1 MPRPPAPAAAPPA
14 ATPSAADLL
23 ALATAERVR
32 FLRLQFTDI
41 LGITKN
47 VEVPA
52 SQFAR
57 ALAGEVLFDGSA
69 IEGFERAEE
78 SDMLLRPDP
87 STFRVLPWGQ
97 GVAGGEEARVA
108 RVLCDV
114 TTTAGAPFAG
124 DPRAV
129 LRRQLDRAASAG
141 YVVRVGA
148 EVEFFLFRADAEGA
162 ASTRT
167 HDVGGYFDLAP
178 VDAGE
183 DARRA
188 MVDLLERMGVEV
200 EGAHHEGAHGQHE
213 IDLREAPALEA
224 ADRLVTLRHVVKH
237 VARQFGLAASFMP
250 KPVFGQNG
258 SGLHTALAF
267 FRRDAAGGDVNA
279 FDAPGAGPDDG
290 APDARPDGQ
299 PNGMA
304 DGDAALG
311 GAALGGVAGGY
322 GLSRTAL
329 HAVGG
334 LLRHARGMCAVT
346 NPLVNSYKRLV
357 PGFEAPVHVAW
368 SHRVRTPM
376 VRVPERRGAAT
387 RLEVRTPD
395 PAANPYLAYAVLVAA
410 ALDGVAARAEWREP
424 VVEEVE
430 QMSYRERR
438 RLRIDDLPHD
448 LNEACDEL
456 ERDDVVRSAL
466 GAHVAARY
474 LAAKRREWRD
484 YITQVTQWELD
495 RYLTR
500 Y

>member
-1 MPRPPAPAAAPPA
+1 MPRQTPPAPAAPPA
-14 ATPSAADLL
+14 AVPSAGTSADELL
-23 ALATAERVR
+23 ALAAAERVR

-41 LGITKN
+41 LGVTKN

-87 STFRVLPWGQ
+87 ATFRVLPG
-97 GVAGGEEARVA
+97 GAGAGGASGDDDARVA

-129 LRRQLDRAASAG
+129 LRRQLDRAAAAG
-141 YVVRVGA
+141 FVVRVGA
-148 EVEFFLFRADAEGA
+148 EVEFFLFRPDAEGA

-188 MVDLLERMGVEV
+188 MVDLLERLGVEV

-213 IDLREAPALEA
+213 IDLSDAPALEA
-224 ADRLVTLRHVVKH
+224 ADRLVTLRYVVKH

-258 SGLHTALAF
+258 SGLHAALAF
-267 FRRDAAGGDVNA
+267 YREGGDGGAGGNA
-279 FDAPGAGPDDG
+279 FDAAPNDDG
-290 APDARPDGQ
+290 RARASTGCRARRCTRWRAAAPRARDERRDQ
-299 PNGMA
+299 
-304 DGDAALG
+304 
-311 GAALGGVAGGY
+311 
-322 GLSRTAL
+322 
-329 HAVGG
+329 
-334 LLRHARGMCAVT
+334 
-346 NPLVNSYKRLV
+346 PLVNSYKRSCRL
-357 PGFEAPVHVAW
+357 
-368 SHRVRTPM
+368 
-376 VRVPERRGAAT
+376 RGARCTWRGAT
-387 RLEVRTPD
+387 ACARPWCACPSAAAPPRRLEVRTPD

-410 ALDGVAARAEWREP
+410 ALDGVATGAEWREP

-430 QMSYRERR
+430 QMSHRERR
-438 RLRIDDLPHD
+438 RLRVDDLPHD

-456 ERDDVVRSAL
+456 ERDDVVRAAL
-466 GAHVAARY
+466 GAHVTARY
-474 LAAKRREWRD
+474 LAAKRREWRE
-484 YITQVTQWELD
+484 YITQVTRWELD

>member
-1 MPRPPAPAAAPPA
+1 MPSPDPTA
-14 ATPSAADLL
+14 ATTDLL
-23 ALATAERVR
+23 ALARAERVR

-41 LGITKN
+41 LGVTKN

-52 SQFAR
+52 SQLAR

-97 GVAGGEEARVA
+97 SAHGGAMGTDDARVA

-129 LRRQLDRAASAG
+129 LRRQLERADQAG
-141 YVVRVGA
+141 FAVRAGS
-148 EVEFFLFRADAEGA
+148 EVEFFLFHPDADGA
-162 ASTRT
+162 PSTRT

-200 EGAHHEGAHGQHE
+200 DGAHHEGAHGQHE

-224 ADRLVTLRHVVKH
+224 ADRVVTLRHVVKH
-237 VARQFGLAASFMP
+237 VARQFGLVASFMP

-258 SGLHTALAF
+258 SGMHTQLAF
-267 FRRDAAGGDVNA
+267 FRGEEGGAANA
-279 FDAPGAGPDDG
+279 FDAGGKDG
-290 APDARPDGQ
+290 GE
-299 PNGMA
+299 
-304 DGDAALG
+304 
-311 GAALGGVAGGY
+311 Y

-368 SHRVRTPM
+368 SLKNRTPM

-395 PAANPYLAYAVLVAA
+395 PAANPYLALAVLVAA
-410 ALDGVAARAEWREP
+410 ALDGVAAAAEWREP
-424 VVEEVE
+424 MTEEVDE
-430 QMSYRERR
+430 MSYRERR

-456 ERDDVVRSAL
+456 ERDDVVRTAL
-466 GAHVAARY
+466 GAHVTQHY
-474 LAAKRREWRD
+474 LAAKRREWRE
-484 YITQVTQWELD
+484 YITQVTSWELE
-495 RYLTR
+495 RYLAL

>member
-1 MPRPPAPAAAPPA
+1 MPTPPDTAEPPA
-14 ATPSAADLL
+14 APRSTDDLL
-23 ALATAERVR
+23 ALARDERVR

-41 LGITKN
+41 LGVTKN

-87 STFRVLPWGQ
+87 ATFRVLPWGHA
-97 GVAGGEEARVA
+97 AGHAPSPAAAAPDDARVA

-129 LRRQLDRAASAG
+129 LRRQLERAAAAG
-141 YVVRVGA
+141 FQVRAGT
-148 EVEFFLFRADAEGA
+148 EVEFFLFHPDAEGA
-162 ASTRT
+162 ATTRT

-200 EGAHHEGAHGQHE
+200 DGAHHEGAHGQHE

-224 ADRLVTLRHVVKH
+224 ADRVVTLRHVVKH
-237 VARQFGLAASFMP
+237 VARQFGLVASFMP

-258 SGLHTALAF
+258 SGMHTQLAF
-267 FRRDAAGGDVNA
+267 YHAGAGRADAGRNA
-279 FDAPGAGPDDG
+279 FDAGGAGD
-290 APDARPDGQ
+290 APNANRE
-299 PNGMA
+299 
-304 DGDAALG
+304 G
-311 GAALGGVAGGY
+311 GPGEY

-334 LLRHARGMCAVT
+334 LLRHARGMSAVT

-368 SHRVRTPM
+368 SLKVRTPM
-376 VRVPERRGAAT
+376 VRVPERRGQAT

-395 PAANPYLAYAVLVAA
+395 PAANPYLSLAVLVAA
-410 ALDGVAARAEWREP
+410 ALDGVAGRAEWREP
-424 VVEEVE
+424 VTEEVDE
-430 QMSYRERR
+430 MSYRERR
-438 RLRIDDLPHD
+438 RLRVDDLPHD

-456 ERDDVVRSAL
+456 ERDDAVRAAL
-466 GAHVAARY
+466 GDHVTRHY
-474 LAAKRREWRD
+474 LAAKRREWRE
-484 YITQVTQWELD
+484 YITQVTRWELD
-495 RYLTR
+495 RYLGL

>member
-1 MPRPPAPAAAPPA
+1 MPSDADTPPPA
-14 ATPSAADLL
+14 ADELL
-23 ALATAERVR
+23 ALARAERVR

-41 LGITKN
+41 LGVTKN

-87 STFRVLPWGQ
+87 ATFRVLPWSG
-97 GVAGGEEARVA
+97 GTAAGAVGDDARVA

-129 LRRQLDRAASAG
+129 LRRQLERAAAAG
-141 YVVRVGA
+141 FQVRAGT
-148 EVEFFLFRADAEGA
+148 EVEFFLFHPDAEGA
-162 ASTRT
+162 ATTRT

-200 EGAHHEGAHGQHE
+200 DGAHHEGAHGQHE

-224 ADRLVTLRHVVKH
+224 ADRVVTLRHVVKH
-237 VARQFGLAASFMP
+237 VARQFGLVASFMP

-258 SGLHTALAF
+258 SGMHTQLAF
-267 FRRDAAGGDVNA
+267 YHAGAGRADAGRNA
-279 FDAPGAGPDDG
+279 FDAGGAGD
-290 APDARPDGQ
+290 APNANRE
-299 PNGMA
+299 
-304 DGDAALG
+304 G
-311 GAALGGVAGGY
+311 GPGEY

-334 LLRHARGMCAVT
+334 LLRHARGMSAVT

-368 SHRVRTPM
+368 SLKVRTPM
-376 VRVPERRGAAT
+376 VRVPERRGQAT

-395 PAANPYLAYAVLVAA
+395 PAANPYLSLAVLVAA
-410 ALDGVAARAEWREP
+410 ALDGVAGRAEWREP
-424 VVEEVE
+424 VTEEVDE
-430 QMSYRERR
+430 MSYRERR
-438 RLRIDDLPHD
+438 RLRVDDLPHD

-456 ERDDVVRSAL
+456 ERDDAVRAAL
-466 GAHVAARY
+466 GDHVTRHY
-474 LAAKRREWRD
+474 LAAKRREWRE
-484 YITQVTQWELD
+484 YITQVTRWELD
-495 RYLTR
+495 RYLGL

>member
-1 MPRPPAPAAAPPA
+1 MPTPPDVAEPPA
-14 ATPSAADLL
+14 APRSTADLL
-23 ALATAERVR
+23 ALARDERVR

-41 LGITKN
+41 LGVNKN

-52 SQFAR
+52 SQFGK
-57 ALAGEVLFDGSA
+57 ALAGDIMFDGRA
-69 IEGFERAEE
+69 IEGFVRTEE

-87 STFRVLPWGQ
+87 ATFRVLPWGHAASH
-97 GVAGGEEARVA
+97 GAAGADDARVA

-129 LRRQLDRAASAG
+129 LRRQIERAAAAG
-141 YVVRVGA
+141 FQVRAGT
-148 EVEFFLFRADAEGA
+148 EVEFFLFHPDAEGA
-162 ASTRT
+162 ATTRT

-200 EGAHHEGAHGQHE
+200 DGAHHEGAHGQHE

-224 ADRLVTLRHVVKH
+224 ADRVVTLRHVVKH
-237 VARQFGLAASFMP
+237 VARQFGLVASFMP

-258 SGLHTALAF
+258 SWMHTQLAF
-267 FRRDAAGGDVNA
+267 FHAGAGRAEAGRNA
-279 FDAPGAGPDDG
+279 FDP
-290 APDARPDGQ
+290 
-299 PNGMA
+299 
-304 DGDAALG
+304 GDAPEANRDG
-311 GAALGGVAGGY
+311 GPGEY

-334 LLRHARGMCAVT
+334 LLRHARGMSAVT

-368 SHRVRTPM
+368 SLRVRTPM
-376 VRVPERRGAAT
+376 VRVPERRGQAT

-395 PAANPYLAYAVLVAA
+395 PAANPYLSLAVLVAA
-410 ALDGVAARAEWREP
+410 ALDGVAGLAEWREP
-424 VVEEVE
+424 VTEEVDA
-430 QMSYRERR
+430 MSYRERR

-456 ERDDVVRSAL
+456 ERDDAVRAAL
-466 GAHVAARY
+466 GDHVTRHY
-474 LAAKRREWRD
+474 LAAKRREWRE
-484 YITQVTQWELD
+484 YITQVTRWELD
-495 RYLTR
+495 RYLGL

>member
-1 MPRPPAPAAAPPA
+1 MPRPPVPAAPLPA
-14 ATPSAADLL
+14 LASSAADLL

-87 STFRVLPWGQ
+87 ATFRVLPWGQ
-97 GVAGGEEARVA
+97 GVPGGEEARVA

-129 LRRQLDRAASAG
+129 LRRQLDRAAAAG
-141 YVVRVGA
+141 FAVRVGA

-188 MVDLLERMGVEV
+188 MVDLLEGMGVEV

-267 FRRDAAGGDVNA
+267 FRRDGAGGEANA
-279 FDAPGAGPDDG
+279 FDAPG
-290 APDARPDGQ
+290 DASNDETPNADTPNADTPNPERPDG
-299 PNGMA
+299 GMV
-304 DGDAALG
+304 AA
-311 GAALGGVAGGY
+311 AAGGY

-368 SHRVRTPM
+368 SLKNRTPM

-410 ALDGVAARAEWREP
+410 ALDGVATRAEWREP
-424 VVEEVE
+424 VTEEVE

-456 ERDDVVRSAL
+456 ERDDVVRAAL
-466 GAHVAARY
+466 GAHVTARY

>member
-1 MPRPPAPAAAPPA
+1 MPAAPD
-14 ATPSAADLL
+14 DLL
-23 ALATAERVR
+23 ALARDARVR
-32 FLRLQFTDI
+32 SLRLQFTDI
-41 LGITKN
+41 LGVLKN

-52 SQFAR
+52 SQFER
-57 ALAGEVLFDGSA
+57 AAAGEVTFDGSA
-69 IEGFERAEE
+69 IEGFERATE

-87 STFRVLPWGQ
+87 GTFRVLPAA
-97 GVAGGEEARVA
+97 AGTGRGGRADDDARVA

-114 TTTAGAPFAG
+114 TTVAGAPFAG

-129 LRRQLDRAASAG
+129 LRRQLDRAAEAG
-141 YVVRVGA
+141 LAVRVGA

-162 ASTRT
+162 ASTQT

-188 MVDLLERMGVEV
+188 MVDALEGLGAEV

-213 IDLREAPALEA
+213 IDLRDAPALEA
-224 ADRLVTLRHVVKH
+224 ADRLVTLRYVVKH
-237 VARQFGLAASFMP
+237 VAREFGLAASFMP
-250 KPVFGQNG
+250 KPVYAQNG
-258 SGLHTALAF
+258 SGLHAQLMLTRGDGANAL
-267 FRRDAAGGDVNA
+267 DATPGE
-279 FDAPGAGPDDG
+279 PGA
-290 APDARPDGQ
+290 A
-299 PNGMA
+299 
-304 DGDAALG
+304 
-311 GAALGGVAGGY
+311 Y
-322 GLSRTAL
+322 GLSAAAL
-329 HAVGG
+329 HAIGG
-334 LLRHARGMCAVT
+334 LLRHARAMSAVT

-368 SHRVRTPM
+368 SHTVRTPM
-376 VRVPERRGAAT
+376 VRVPERRGPAT

-410 ALDGVAARAEWREP
+410 ALDGIETGAELREP

-456 ERDDVVRSAL
+456 ERSDVIRAAL
-466 GAHVAARY
+466 GPHVAARY
-474 LAAKRREWRD
+474 LAAKRREWRE
-484 YITQVTQWELD
+484 YSGQVTRWELEHYLG
-495 RYLTR
+495 RY
-500 Y
+500 

>member
-1 MPRPPAPAAAPPA
+1 MPSAAP
-14 ATPSAADLL
+14 TDAADLL
-23 ALATAERVR
+23 ALARDERVR

-41 LGITKN
+41 LGVTKN

-87 STFRVLPWGQ
+87 ATFRVLPWGPDD
-97 GVAGGEEARVA
+97 ARLA

-129 LRRQLDRAASAG
+129 LRRQLERAAAAG
-141 YVVRVGA
+141 FTVRAGT
-148 EVEFFLFRADAEGA
+148 EVEFFLFHPDPDGA
-162 ASTRT
+162 ATTRT

-188 MVDLLERMGVEV
+188 MVDLLERLGVEV
-200 EGAHHEGAHGQHE
+200 DGAHHEGAHGQHE
-213 IDLREAPALEA
+213 IDLREAPALDA
-224 ADRLVTLRHVVKH
+224 ADRVVTLRHVVKH
-237 VARQFGLAASFMP
+237 VARQFGLVASFMP

-258 SGLHTALAF
+258 SGMHTQLAF
-267 FRRDAAGGDVNA
+267 FGAGGANA
-279 FDAPGAGPDDG
+279 FDPAAG
-290 APDARPDGQ
+290 APD
-299 PNGMA
+299 
-304 DGDAALG
+304 
-311 GAALGGVAGGY
+311 GGY

-368 SHRVRTPM
+368 SLKNRTPM

-395 PAANPYLAYAVLVAA
+395 PAANPYLSLAVLVAA
-410 ALDGVAARAEWREP
+410 ALDGAATGAEWREP
-424 VVEEVE
+424 VTEEVDE
-430 QMSYRERR
+430 MSYRERR

-456 ERDDVVRSAL
+456 ERDELVRAAL
-466 GAHVAARY
+466 GPHVTQHY
-474 LAAKRREWRD
+474 LAAKRREWRE
-484 YITQVTQWELD
+484 YITQVTRWELD
-495 RYLTR
+495 RYLAL

>member
-1 MPRPPAPAAAPPA
+1 MSSTPAQPS
-14 ATPSAADLL
+14 TPDDLL
-23 ALATAERVR
+23 ALARAERVR

-41 LGITKN
+41 LGVTKN

-87 STFRVLPWGQ
+87 ATFRVLPWSPG
-97 GVAGGEEARVA
+97 GAGGDDARVA

-129 LRRQLDRAASAG
+129 LRRQLERAAAAG
-141 YVVRVGA
+141 LTVRAGT
-148 EVEFFLFRADAEGA
+148 EVEFFLFHPDPEGA
-162 ASTRT
+162 ATTRT

-200 EGAHHEGAHGQHE
+200 DGAHHEGAHGQHE

-224 ADRLVTLRHVVKH
+224 ADRVVTLRHVVKH
-237 VARQFGLAASFMP
+237 VARQFGLVASFMP
-250 KPVFGQNG
+250 KPVFAQNG
-258 SGLHTALAF
+258 SGMHTQLAF
-267 FRRDAAGGDVNA
+267 FRGDANAFAPGPGDV
-279 FDAPGAGPDDG
+279 DPAPGA
-290 APDARPDGQ
+290 A
-299 PNGMA
+299 
-304 DGDAALG
+304 DAAAD
-311 GAALGGVAGGY
+311 AAGY

-368 SHRVRTPM
+368 SLKVRTPM

-395 PAANPYLAYAVLVAA
+395 PAANPYLSLAVLVAA

-424 VVEEVE
+424 VTEEVDD
-430 QMSYRERR
+430 MSYRERR

-456 ERDDVVRSAL
+456 ERDDVVRAAL
-466 GAHVAARY
+466 GAHVTHHY
-474 LAAKRREWRD
+474 LTAKRREWRE

-495 RYLTR
+495 RYLAL